1 MGRKVNPIAIR
12 MGINKGWNAT
22 WYSEKKNFPKT
33 FAQDIK
39 IEAKIRE
46 TMRDAGIDRVEINR
60 FANKSSHQLF
70 AEPEG
75 WNTTEYYFESDFSY
89 PTSSH
94 AGYLP

>member
-60 FANKSSHQLF
+60 FANKVEVIVYV
-70 AEPEG
+70 ARPG
-75 WNTTEYYFESDFSY
+75 V
-89 PTSSH
+89 
-94 AGYLP
+94 AIG